1 MRVGRGAKVKVDEE
15 TVDAVFESKSYE
27 RAIVRVVIRNP
38 CRRGYELCMSRTEKN
53 VIEAMQ

>member
-1 MRVGRGAKVKVDEE
+1 MNG
-15 TVDAVFESKSYE
+15 
-27 RAIVRVVIRNP
+27 AIVRVVIRNP